1 MVMSV
6 VQHAW
11 SEQSSWS
18 QVANYLKRE
27 LERKRMAALGLTI
40 AGAVLSAAA
49 VAVGLGSGAGKVF
62 AFASAASVGVAGL
75 VRARIGKRA
84 VQEWTR
90 ARSVSEAL
98 KSEVYLC
105 LAGLADP
112 GLDERIAGI
121 EDDGRDLLRY
131 KTALDPRLRP
141 LPAVSDVE
149 SYLRVRVASQIE
161 QFYRPRVR
169 ALQRKVTIVRRVELA
184 LGFGG
189 AVLAAA
195 AGTWEQ
201 DVVAV
206 WVPVVTTVG
215 AAVTAHAAAARYEYL
230 LVEYLRTT
238 EELERMRDRRGPAS
252 KLTDEQ
258 LVRKAEE
265 VISVQNEGW
274 MAKLTSD
281 DEDG

>member
-1 MVMSV
+1 
-6 VQHAW
+6 
-11 SEQSSWS
+11 
-18 QVANYLKRE
+18 
-27 LERKRMAALGLTI
+27 
-40 AGAVLSAAA
+40 
-49 VAVGLGSGAGKVF
+49 
-62 AFASAASVGVAGL
+62 
-75 VRARIGKRA
+75 
-84 VQEWTR
+84 
-90 ARSVSEAL
+90 
-98 KSEVYLC
+98 
-105 LAGLADP
+105 
-112 GLDERIAGI
+112 
-121 EDDGRDLLRY
+121 
-131 KTALDPRLRP
+131 
-141 LPAVSDVE
+141 
-149 SYLRVRVASQIE
+149 
-161 QFYRPRVR
+161 
-169 ALQRKVTIVRRVELA
+169 
-184 LGFGG
+184 
-189 AVLAAA
+189 VLAAA